1 MHRADLTQ
9 YEAAHRK
16 RTLVSTL
23 MIFVLIPATMI
34 FGVVV
39 LDQNMYMVIS
49 LLVAI
54 YTLVPFFMVFES
66 RRPKAREIVL
76 IAMMAALTAVLQLF
90 FHVTVPIQA
99 GTAMVIVSGIAL
111 GPEAGFLVGALAR
124 LVCNFY
130 IGQGPWTPWQMFCWG
145 LLGFLAGLAFNKIDP
160 EKLNRFRAAA
170 FKKASDAAR
179 SVGPTKA
186 GSSGRLASAGPLMQ
200 VNSRSFRIV
209 LGPVVCIA
217 VAIAAAYICWLIWP
231 GEDGSFLGW
240 RLYIFGAAGLLA
252 GVLLQ
257 RKRLPADGLT
267 MALFTF
273 FTTFVI
279 YGGIMNVCA
288 MVNAS
293 VMPGGDPI
301 SLNTLRLLY
310 ITGAPYDAVHAA
322 TAAVFIFLF
331 GDLLIQKLE
340 RVKIKYGIYR

>member
-1 MHRADLTQ
+1 MHPQDQVTVPGRNRNRLDQTQ

-16 RTLVSTL
+16 RTLVASL

-49 LLVAI
+49 ILLVI
-54 YTLVPFFMVFES
+54 YTLVPFFMVFEA

-76 IAMMAALTAVLQLF
+76 IAMMAALTTVLQIF

-99 GTAMVIVSGIAL
+99 GTALVIISGIAL

-145 LLGFLAGLAFNKIDP
+145 LLGFLAGLAFNKVDP
-160 EKLNRFRAAA
+160 EKLKEFR
-170 FKKASDAAR
+170 
-179 SVGPTKA
+179 
-186 GSSGRLASAGPLMQ
+186 RLAEGKLRNTSPLMQ
-200 VNSRSFRIV
+200 VNSRSFRVV
-209 LGPVVCIA
+209 LGPIVCIA
-217 VAIAAAYICWLIWP
+217 FAIIVAYVCYLIWP
-231 GEDGSFLGW
+231 GDGGFLGW

-273 FTTFVI
+273 FVTFVV

-288 MVNAS
+288 MINAS
-293 VMPGGDPI
+293 VMPGGDPV
-301 SLNTLRLLY
+301 SLETLRLLY

-331 GDLLIQKLE
+331 GDLFIQKLE

>member
-1 MHRADLTQ
+1 MHPQDQVTVPGRNRNRLDQTQ

-16 RTLVSTL
+16 RTLVASL
-23 MIFVLIPATMI
+23 IIFVLIPATMI

-49 LLVAI
+49 ILLVI
-54 YTLVPFFMVFES
+54 YTLVPFFMVFEA

-76 IAMMAALTAVLQLF
+76 IAMMAALTTVLQIF

-99 GTAMVIVSGIAL
+99 GTALVIISGIAL

-145 LLGFLAGLAFNKIDP
+145 LLGFLAGLAFNKVDP
-160 EKLNRFRAAA
+160 EKLKEFR
-170 FKKASDAAR
+170 
-179 SVGPTKA
+179 
-186 GSSGRLASAGPLMQ
+186 RLAEGKLRNTSPLMQ
-200 VNSRSFRIV
+200 VNSRSFRVV
-209 LGPVVCIA
+209 LGPIVCIA
-217 VAIAAAYICWLIWP
+217 FAIIVAYVCYLIWP
-231 GEDGSFLGW
+231 GDGGFLGW
-240 RLYIFGAAGLLA
+240 RLYIFGAAGLLV

-273 FTTFVI
+273 FVTFVV

-288 MVNAS
+288 MINAS
-293 VMPGGDPI
+293 VMPGGDPV
-301 SLNTLRLLY
+301 SLETLRLLY

-331 GDLLIQKLE
+331 GDLFIQKLE

>member
-1 MHRADLTQ
+1 MHPQDQVTVPGRNRNRLDQTQ

-16 RTLVSTL
+16 RILVASL

-49 LLVAI
+49 ILLVI
-54 YTLVPFFMVFES
+54 YTLVPFFMVFEA

-76 IAMMAALTAVLQLF
+76 IAMMAALTTVLQIF

-99 GTAMVIVSGIAL
+99 GTALVIISGIAL

-145 LLGFLAGLAFNKIDP
+145 LLGFLAGLAFNKVDP
-160 EKLNRFRAAA
+160 EKLQEFR
-170 FKKASDAAR
+170 
-179 SVGPTKA
+179 
-186 GSSGRLASAGPLMQ
+186 RLAEGKLRNTSPLMQ
-200 VNSRSFRIV
+200 VNSRSFRVV

-217 VAIAAAYICWLIWP
+217 FAIIVAYVCYLIWP
-231 GEDGSFLGW
+231 GDGGFLGW

-273 FTTFVI
+273 FVTFII

-288 MVNAS
+288 MINAS
-293 VMPGGDPI
+293 VMPGGDPV
-301 SLNTLRLLY
+301 SLKTLRLLY

-322 TAAVFIFLF
+322 TAAVFVFLF
-331 GDLLIQKLE
+331 GDLFIQKLE

>member
-1 MHRADLTQ
+1 MHPQDQVTVPGKNRNRLDQTQ

-16 RTLVSTL
+16 RTLVASL

-49 LLVAI
+49 ILLVI
-54 YTLVPFFMVFES
+54 YTLVPFFMVFEA

-76 IAMMAALTAVLQLF
+76 IAMMAALTTVLQIF

-99 GTAMVIVSGIAL
+99 GTALVIISGIAL

-145 LLGFLAGLAFNKIDP
+145 LLGFLAGLAFNKVDP
-160 EKLNRFRAAA
+160 EKLKEFR
-170 FKKASDAAR
+170 
-179 SVGPTKA
+179 
-186 GSSGRLASAGPLMQ
+186 RLAEGKLRNTSPLMQ
-200 VNSRSFRIV
+200 VNSRSFRVV
-209 LGPVVCIA
+209 LGPIVCIA
-217 VAIAAAYICWLIWP
+217 FAIIVAYVCYLIWP
-231 GEDGSFLGW
+231 GDGGFLGW

-273 FTTFVI
+273 FVTFVV

-288 MVNAS
+288 MINAS
-293 VMPGGDPI
+293 VMPGGDPV
-301 SLNTLRLLY
+301 SLETLRLLY

-331 GDLLIQKLE
+331 GDLFIQKLE